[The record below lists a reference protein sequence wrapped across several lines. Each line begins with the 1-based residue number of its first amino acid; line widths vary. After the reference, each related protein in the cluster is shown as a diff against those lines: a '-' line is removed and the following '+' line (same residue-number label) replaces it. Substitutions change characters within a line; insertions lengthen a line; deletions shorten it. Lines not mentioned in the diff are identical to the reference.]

1 MKTLSKPSITV
12 RVISCF
18 LNHRACPG
26 AAEIDGRAFSRPG
39 APGYVEILGVQ
50 AGAFNPALWQKGT
63 LNFVPDIR
71 YPILAPRMG
80 GGFRNI
86 YAPWAVQEAKGWRFF
101 YSAWDGVPTGNDRVY
116 STTTNDFID
125 FGARE
130 TVIEH
135 GVLVHVSNVNVQKLE
150 DGSYQMICTGWP
162 DPQRTNKPIYF
173 SSPDG
178 RIWNG
183 SPQPYP
189 AQMKDFVRMEG
200 YDPYEKGDLNGANV
214 LLRDHDKYYLYFSN
228 WRDAGTLYWAE
239 GETPADFKFG
249 GVSLKTYHAVNDVE
263 KFTVDGKPWYLMAL
277 HKKGDVGLGVSDSW
291 KLWYSLSNDGL
302 HFENERDMFQS
313 LDWED
318 RYIFAVGYV
327 RKGDALLGVLYGAGA
342 TTGLNRNQIFG
353 RWLQKK
359 VVITEETEKRY
370 PGSGAE
376 YQAAGSLGP
385 DRQEIKVP
393 IDREKLVGTL
403 TVYAEDG
410 ITPLGSTKVELE
422 MGHMYSLVW
431 K

>member
-1 MKTLSKPSITV
+1 
-12 RVISCF
+12 
-18 LNHRACPG
+18 
-26 AAEIDGRAFSRPG
+26 
-39 APGYVEILGVQ
+39 
-50 AGAFNPALWQKGT
+50 
-63 LNFVPDIR
+63 
-71 YPILAPRMG
+71 
-80 GGFRNI
+80 
-86 YAPWAVQEAKGWRFF
+86 
-101 YSAWDGVPTGNDRVY
+101 
-116 STTTNDFID
+116 
-125 FGARE
+125 
-130 TVIEH
+130 
-135 GVLVHVSNVNVQKLE
+135 
-150 DGSYQMICTGWP
+150 
-162 DPQRTNKPIYF
+162 
-173 SSPDG
+173 
-178 RIWNG
+178 
-183 SPQPYP
+183 
-189 AQMKDFVRMEG
+189 
-200 YDPYEKGDLNGANV
+200 
-214 LLRDHDKYYLYFSN
+214 
-228 WRDAGTLYWAE
+228 
-239 GETPADFKFG
+239 
-249 GVSLKTYHAVNDVE
+249 
-263 KFTVDGKPWYLMAL
+263 MA
-277 HKKGDVGLGVSDSW
+277 
-291 KLWYSLSNDGL
+291 L

>member
-1 MKTLSKPSITV
+1 
-12 RVISCF
+12 
-18 LNHRACPG
+18 
-26 AAEIDGRAFSRPG
+26 
-39 APGYVEILGVQ
+39 
-50 AGAFNPALWQKGT
+50 
-63 LNFVPDIR
+63 
-71 YPILAPRMG
+71 MG

-214 LLRDHDKYYLYFSN
+214 LLTGPRQVLPVLQQLARRRH
-228 WRDAGTLYWAE
+228 
-239 GETPADFKFG
+239 P
-249 GVSLKTYHAVNDVE
+249 
-263 KFTVDGKPWYLMAL
+263 
-277 HKKGDVGLGVSDSW
+277 
-291 KLWYSLSNDGL
+291 
-302 HFENERDMFQS
+302 
-313 LDWED
+313 
-318 RYIFAVGYV
+318 
-327 RKGDALLGVLYGAGA
+327 LLGRRGN
-342 TTGLNRNQIFG
+342 TGR
-353 RWLQKK
+353 LQ
-359 VVITEETEKRY
+359 VWR
-370 PGSGAE
+370 SF
-376 YQAAGSLGP
+376 
-385 DRQEIKVP
+385 
-393 IDREKLVGTL
+393 
-403 TVYAEDG
+403 AEDLSRG
-410 ITPLGSTKVELE
+410 ERRREIHRGRQALVLDGPPQEGRRGTGRQRFLE
-422 MGHMYSLVW
+422 ALV
-431 K
+431 